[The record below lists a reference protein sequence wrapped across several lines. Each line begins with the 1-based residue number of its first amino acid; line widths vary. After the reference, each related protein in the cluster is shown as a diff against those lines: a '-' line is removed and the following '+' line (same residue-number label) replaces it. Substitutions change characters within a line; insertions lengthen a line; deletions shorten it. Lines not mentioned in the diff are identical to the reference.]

1 MKANE
6 FLSEVK
12 QRLDAKGA
20 LRRKYD
26 QPLDEQGDNDTYDI
40 IRTDDYGK
48 KDFFA
53 GNYSLEQ
60 AKDELAK
67 CLAHPLHTKYGHKF
81 AIVKRN
87 EQPIKEFAPGGTMKP
102 PAPPTAKK
110 KDPFEDDDRSQFK
123 RKH

>member
-1 MKANE
+1 MKTFRDYINLIENA
-6 FLSEVK
+6 
-12 QRLDAKGA
+12 
-20 LRRKYD
+20 
-26 QPLDEQGDNDTYDI
+26 EQGVAEGSNDTYDI
-40 IRTDDYGK
+40 IRTNDYGK

-87 EQPIKEFAPGGTMKP
+87 EQLAS
-102 PAPPTAKK
+102 KK
-110 KDPFEDDDRSQFK
+110 
-123 RKH
+123 